1 MPSIR
6 QGKPILSPNVKPCEA
21 VRKPINYSYD
31 EAFTCKGENTLNKVG
46 KVKYIL
52 LQWQALSNGWEANE
66 MFHYGDTHTY
76 EGITS
81 PQHGR
86 KVNTFSKVSPTK

>member
-6 QGKPILSPNVKPCEA
+6 QGKPILSPNGKPCEA

-31 EAFTCKGENTLNKVG
+31 EAFTCKGENTLSKVG

-52 LQWQALSNGWEANE
+52 LQW
-66 MFHYGDTHTY
+66 
-76 EGITS
+76 
-81 PQHGR
+81 
-86 KVNTFSKVSPTK
+86 